1 MEIENLNERAGQE
14 IAANESKLRKYV
26 SLLSAANEM
35 ARLTGPSDEETLWNE
50 HILDCAMM
58 LAMTPDK
65 GRAIDVGTG
74 GGLPGVVLAIC
85 RPDLEVTLLD
95 SITRKCAQVEKI
107 CIALGLRNAKVVCVR
122 SEDYAKEHPEKFSLV
137 TARAV
142 TSAGILAELLAP
154 FAKTKGKIVA
164 FKGPRVTEE
173 LETVGNKWSRI
184 GLSSPKLTPYTLG
197 DKKRFL
203 LVWEK
208 IGQAPK
214 GIPRRP
220 GMAEKFPWYLK

>member
-1 MEIENLNERAGQE
+1 MAFENLDELAKRE
-14 IAANESKLRKYV
+14 ISEHEPKLRKYV

-58 LAMTPDK
+58 LPLTPDK

-74 GGLPGVVLAIC
+74 GGLPGIVLAIC

-107 CIALGLRNAKVVCVR
+107 CAVLGLRNAKTVCAR
-122 SEDYAKEHPEKFSLV
+122 SEAYAGDHLEKFNLV

-142 TSAGILAELLAP
+142 TAAGVLAELLAP
-154 FAKTKGKIVA
+154 FAKTRGKIIA
-164 FKGPRVTEE
+164 FKGPRVAEE
-173 LETVGNKWSRI
+173 LETVGNKWKQL
-184 GLSSPKLTPYTLG
+184 GLSSPKLTPYDLG
-197 DKKRFL
+197 EKKRFFL
-203 LVWEK
+203 IWEK
-208 IGQAPK
+208 TGQVPK